1 VLRVRVRATGPG
13 GETATGTARVRRGRY
28 SVTLRSRVALL
39 VGVYVYKHVGT
50 TKRRGERFFMVR
62 LFTVA

>member
-1 VLRVRVRATGPG
+1 VS
-13 GETATGTARVRRGRY
+13 ARTYGRRHDTTCSRY
-28 SVTLRSRVALL
+28 SVTLRSRVALPA
-39 VGVYVYKHVGT
+39 GVYVYKHVGT